1 MSDEIKTFLS
11 AECVDL
17 KEPCRAVIASTAA
30 YPEVMYRLVKLGGY
44 LMSEKEYC
52 LFEEKNNKTENLNAM
67 LFAIGAKTC
76 MSHKFLIYTVKDLKR
91 ITAEGKSVPFVYVI
105 PATKEVLK

>member
-1 MSDEIKTFLS
+1 MCRPE
-11 AECVDL
+11 
-17 KEPCRAVIASTAA
+17 RAVQSGHSEHSRISGGD
-30 YPEVMYRLVKLGGY
+30 VKLGGY
-44 LMSEKEYC
+44 VMSDKEYC